1 MGRKG
6 ASEMKWI
13 AGVTLGVMVGLAVGV
28 TTAHA
33 TFYGFLTAAKMGPL
47 SEGFKAGYVA
57 GAYDMLSIV
66 VSDGDEGT
74 MSWTSREQYYKK
86 TLACLDAH
94 GDTTGQLSAWAQSA
108 WLADSAQHPNYN
120 AASVMMADACGNE

>member
-1 MGRKG
+1 
-6 ASEMKWI
+6 MKWI

-33 TFYGFLTAAKMGPL
+33 TFYGFLTAAKMGPM

-86 TLACLDAH
+86 TLARASMRTAIQPGNSVHGRRAH
-94 GDTTGQLSAWAQSA
+94 GWQIAR
-108 WLADSAQHPNYN
+108 NIRII
-120 AASVMMADACGNE
+120 MRRR